1 MSGLDPNAGGAL
13 VVPGGGTSLPTA
25 TGANQ
30 IPQSDGAGTSYAAT
44 DRSQVVIDGLSD
56 LLGGDPAGT
65 VAVSDGAGGMQTTS
79 APVAA
84 LLSAADLAAMRAV
97 LAPVRLLTSA
107 NATVTDASPAGAGSA
122 AIDSS
127 GVITL
132 TTDPALPSDFAAG
145 PKVSLALSGD
155 AGSRFRA
162 RVRLVSTAG
171 PSSDSYLALYFRN
184 ATGMGVFA
192 RINGQI
198 GVWDLGG
205 GIPAIASVTAL
216 WDGTEYLEIRSFDGL
231 VHFGV
236 WQGTTWLP
244 IYTTSRNDAPST
256 VGVVLGS
263 VSAAS
268 TQTVVL
274 DGFRVT
280 DLRAW

>member
-25 TGANQ
+25 TGAGQ
-30 IPQSDGAGTSYAAT
+30 ILRSTGAGEDYAAV
-44 DRSQVVIDGLSD
+44 DQGDVVGDALDSIGPSD
-56 LLGGDPAGT
+56 LRATLD
-65 VAVSDGAGGMQTTS
+65 VYSTS
-79 APVAA
+79 EVDAA
-84 LLSAADLAAMRAV
+84 IASVGSSFPTPL
-97 LAPVRLLTSA
+97 LLTSA
-107 NATVTDASPAGAGSA
+107 NATVTDASPGTNGSS
-122 AIDSS
+122 AIDSD
-127 GVITL
+127 GIITL
-132 TTDPALPSDFAAG
+132 VAEDALASGFAAG
-145 PKVSLALSGD
+145 PKISLAFTGD

-162 RVRLVSTAG
+162 RVRLVSKSG

-198 GVWDLGG
+198 GVWDLGA

>member
-13 VVPGGGTSLPTA
+13 VVPGGGAAVTPTP
-25 TGANQ
+25 
-30 IPQSDGAGTSYAAT
+30 I
-44 DRSQVVIDGLSD
+44 
-56 LLGGDPAGT
+56 
-65 VAVSDGAGGMQTTS
+65 
-79 APVAA
+79 
-84 LLSAADLAAMRAV
+84 
-97 LAPVRLLTSA
+97 LLTSA

-132 TTDPALPSDFAAG
+132 TTDPALSGDFAAG
-145 PKVSLALSGD
+145 PKISLAFTGD

-162 RVRLVSTAG
+162 RVRLVSKSG

-192 RINGQI
+192 RNNGQI
-198 GVWDLGG
+198 GVWDLGA

-216 WDGTEYLEIRSFDGL
+216 WNGTEYLEIRMVDGYL
-231 VHFGV
+231 HFGV
-236 WQGTTWLP
+236 WQGTT
-244 IYTTSRNDAPST
+244 YTTVYLTTTTVRPTT
-256 VGVVLGS
+256 VGVVLG
-263 VSAAS
+263 AGTTPS

>member
-1 MSGLDPNAGGAL
+1 MTALLNGADPNA
-13 VVPGGGTSLPTA
+13 GGGTSLPTA
-25 TGANQ
+25 SAAGEL
-30 IPQSDGAGTSYAAT
+30 PVSDGAGTAYTAT

-56 LLGGDPAGT
+56 LLGLSPAGT
-65 VAVSDGAGGMQTTS
+65 TVGSDGAGGMQPSS

-107 NATVTDASPAGAGSA
+107 NATVTDATPSGDGSA

-132 TTDPALPSDFAAG
+132 TTDPALPGNFAAG
-145 PKVSLALSGD
+145 PKISLALSGD

-171 PSSDSYLALYFRN
+171 PSSASPLVLYFRN
-184 ATGMGVFA
+184 ASGMGVYA
-192 RINGQI
+192 RISGQI
-198 GVWDLGG
+198 GVWDLDSS
-205 GIPAIASVTAL
+205 IPATASVTAL

-244 IYTTSRNDAPST
+244 IYTTARNDTPST
-256 VGVVLGS
+256 VGVML
-263 VSAAS
+263 VSEPAAS

-274 DGFRVT
+274 DDFRVT